1 MKTIEILR
9 NAAMSNNFSKNTR
22 SYLQQL
28 SQCGYVRTGYY
39 QGSGRH
45 TRAIDDTNMV
55 VNALRTLHIAHAQ
68 GNDAP
73 RGGVSGNYVIITSEA
88 VMKEIGK
95 TGNWQ
100 TLRKN
105 AGREWKYIKQHPYT
119 HAELLAHAE
128 SRLSWVNKEDENDE
142 DGRYWISAYH
152 GCGVYEL
159 VIKDGRIAA
168 SLAEGFHWTRPT
180 ADNRITPTREEWIA
194 ALSEVVTAHIGTGFH
209 WAKADG
215 SGTYFYL
222 RDEEDAELLQNVREY
237 DVPDMMH
244 GGLHHNIEIR

>member
-9 NAAMSNNFSKNTR
+9 NASTSNDFSKNTR
-22 SYLQQL
+22 SYLLQL
-28 SQCGYVRTGYY
+28 AQNGYCRTGYY

-45 TRAIDDTNMV
+45 TRAIDDTSMV
-55 VNALRTLHIAHAQ
+55 INALRTLHISHAQ

-73 RGGVSGNYVIITSEA
+73 RGGVSGNYVVLTSEA
-88 VMKEIGK
+88 MMKEIGK
-95 TGNWQ
+95 TSTYR

-105 AGREWKYIKQHPYT
+105 AGGEWKYIKKHAYNHDELLN
-119 HAELLAHAE
+119 HAEKK
-128 SRLSWVNKEDENDE
+128 LSWCNPEDENDE
-142 DGRYWISAYH
+142 DGRYWLNAYH

-168 SLAEGFHWTRPT
+168 SLPEGFHWTCPQA
-180 ADNRITPTREEWIA
+180 ADRISPSREEWKAILA
-194 ALSEVVTAHIGTGFH
+194 EVINARIGEGWT

-222 RDEEDAELLQNVREY
+222 RNEEDAELLNNVREY
-237 DVPDMMH
+237 DVPDLQY
-244 GGLHHNIEIR
+244 GGLHHNVEIR